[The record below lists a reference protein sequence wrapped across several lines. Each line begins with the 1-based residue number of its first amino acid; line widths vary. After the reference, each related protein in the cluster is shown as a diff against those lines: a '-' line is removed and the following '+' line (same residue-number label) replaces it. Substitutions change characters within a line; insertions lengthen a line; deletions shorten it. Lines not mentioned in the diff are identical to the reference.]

1 MSTIPKRVSERL
13 SKETR
18 KFQRVLKTAKDRDV
32 NESDTVVIVTD
43 MFSSIFGFDKYTEIT
58 SEYAIRGTFCDLAV
72 EVDGNL
78 KYLIA
83 VKAIGLNL
91 SESHL
96 RQAVGYGAQHGI
108 QWVILTNGVKWEIY
122 RIKFEK
128 PLGHDLLTEFNI
140 LDLSPRK
147 REEQEILYL
156 LCREGLSKAVIE
168 GYADHVSSVNKF
180 VISAILQT
188 EASLNLVR
196 RELKRVAK
204 GIKVDTDEIEAILLS
219 DVLKRDVIEVETAKQ
234 ARTRVKKS
242 AGKKLAKRKPKLK
255 PEPEAQAIEAAAE
268 EAAPSIEDGP
278 PPDVTPFDPPDYSQ

>member
-1 MSTIPKRVSERL
+1 MATIPKRVSDRL

-18 KFQRVLKTAKDRDV
+18 TFQRILKTAKDRDV

-43 MFSSIFGFDKYTEIT
+43 MLSSVFGFDKYTEIT

-72 EVDGNL
+72 EVDGNVE
-78 KYLIA
+78 YLIE

-91 SESHL
+91 SETHL

-108 QWVILTNGVKWEIY
+108 QWVILTNGVNWEIY

-147 REEQEILYL
+147 REDQEILFL
-156 LCREGLSKAVIE
+156 LCKEGLSKAVIE
-168 GYADHVSSVNKF
+168 DYHEHVRSVNKF

-188 EASLNLVR
+188 EVSLNLVR

-204 GIKVDTDEIEAILLS
+204 GVKVDTKEIETILVS
-219 DVLKRDVIEVETAKQ
+219 DVLKRDVIEGESAKQ
-234 ARTRVKKS
+234 ARARVKKS
-242 AGKKLAKRKPKLK
+242 AGKKLARRKPKPK
-255 PEPEAQAIEAAAE
+255 P
-268 EAAPSIEDGP
+268 
-278 PPDVTPFDPPDYSQ
+278 

>member
-1 MSTIPKRVSERL
+1 MATIPKRVSERL

-18 KFQRVLKTAKDRDV
+18 KFQQVLKTAKDRDV

-43 MFSSIFGFDKYTEIT
+43 MLSSIFGFDKYTEIT

-72 EVDGNL
+72 EVDGNVE
-78 KYLIA
+78 YLIE

-108 QWVILTNGVKWEIY
+108 QWVILTNGVNWEIY

-147 REEQEILYL
+147 KEDQEILFL
-156 LCREGLSKAVIE
+156 LCKEGLGKAVIE
-168 GYADHVSSVNKF
+168 DYHEHIRSVNKF

-188 EASLNLVR
+188 ETSLNLVR

-204 GIKVDTDEIEAILLS
+204 GVKVDTKEIEAILVG
-219 DVLKRDVIEVETAKQ
+219 DVLKRDVIEGESAKR

-242 AGKKLAKRKPKLK
+242 AGKKLVKRKPK
-255 PEPEAQAIEAAAE
+255 P
-268 EAAPSIEDGP
+268 
-278 PPDVTPFDPPDYSQ
+278 

>member
-1 MSTIPKRVSERL
+1 VSTIPKRVAERL

-18 KFQRVLKTAKDRDV
+18 KFQRVLKSAKDRDV

-43 MFSSIFGFDKYTEIT
+43 MLSSVFGFDKYTEIT

-72 EVDGNL
+72 EVDGNVE
-78 KYLIA
+78 YLIE

-108 QWVILTNGVKWEIY
+108 QWVILTNGTNWEIY
-122 RIKFEK
+122 RIRFEK

-147 REEQEILYL
+147 KEHQEILYL
-156 LCREGLSKAVIE
+156 LCKEGLGKAVIE
-168 GYADHVSSVNKF
+168 DYHEHIRSVNKF

-204 GIKVDTDEIEAILLS
+204 GVKVDTKEIEAILVS
-219 DVLKRDVIEVETAKQ
+219 DVLKRDVIEGESAKQ

-242 AGKKLAKRKPKLK
+242 AGKKLVKRKPK
-255 PEPEAQAIEAAAE
+255 I
-268 EAAPSIEDGP
+268 
-278 PPDVTPFDPPDYSQ
+278 

>member
-1 MSTIPKRVSERL
+1 MSTIPKRVSDRL

-43 MFSSIFGFDKYTEIT
+43 MLANVFGFDKYTEIT

-72 EVDGNL
+72 KVDGKV
-78 KYLIA
+78 KYLIE

-108 QWVILTNGVKWEIY
+108 QWVILTNGVNWEIY

-140 LDLSPRK
+140 LDLSARK
-147 REEQEILYL
+147 REDQEILYL
-156 LCREGLSKAVIE
+156 LCKEGLSKAVIE
-168 GYADHVSSVNKF
+168 DFHEHVRSVNKF

-196 RELKRVAK
+196 RELRRVAK
-204 GIKVDTDEIEAILLS
+204 GIKVDTDEIETILIG
-219 DVLKRDVIEVETAKQ
+219 DVLKRDVIEGDEAKA
-234 ARTRVKKS
+234 ARSRVKRS
-242 AGKKLAKRKPKLK
+242 AGKKLSKRKPKPK
-255 PEPEAQAIEAAAE
+255 PEPKAVESEPD
-268 EAAPSIEDGP
+268 EAAPAMEDVP
-278 PPDVTPFDPPDYSQ
+278 SPDVPSFDPSDYSQ